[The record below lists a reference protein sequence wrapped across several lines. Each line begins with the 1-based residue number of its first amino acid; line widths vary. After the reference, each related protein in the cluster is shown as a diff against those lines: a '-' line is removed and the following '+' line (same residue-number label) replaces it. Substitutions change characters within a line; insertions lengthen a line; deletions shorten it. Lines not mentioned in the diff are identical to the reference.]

1 MSILLKCGCGKQ
13 LQVRDELAGK
23 KARCPGCGTIMA
35 VPSTSAQK
43 VSVAEGKRRSP
54 DSTRRHQEETDE
66 ESVRITRK
74 RPVADVKPTPSG
86 QDTDDSVDSSPLD
99 RDDLESDERRRRRK
113 KKKKRSAL
121 FRPLVTL
128 FGINLT
134 PLKLIIVAVI
144 FCMAGVGAFLYL
156 SAPEANVKVVD
167 VYNLNDDL
175 GEFTIGGFDFGLL
188 TAWIHKQQPNAF
200 VVRENPD
207 GGFLMVNFKISERTL
222 KKLLGPNVD
231 YTNFVMKKKD
241 VVLEGDGDPVY
252 PLFLFEH
259 EVNAKQFVVKKK
271 SLLGD
276 DDDGKPEPIEAGDVF
291 VAKTKPVQ
299 SSEESPWNHEGL
311 LKVDPT
317 GKSTFRGIRGMQVT
331 FDHGRLPSKE
341 IKITWD
347 RDSFFRFGVK
357 SEPVAS
363 EIWLYDWR
371 ITCLFPRPASSKHL
385 KLTVLGKQ
393 LKMDY
398 P

>member
-144 FCMAGVGAFLYL
+144 FCMAGAGAFLYL

-175 GEFTIGGFDFGLL
+175 GE
-188 TAWIHKQQPNAF
+188 H
-200 VVRENPD
+200 PD
-207 GGFLMVNFKISERTL
+207 GGFLIVKFKLSERTL
-222 KKLLGPNVD
+222 KKLLGPNQD
-231 YTNFVMKKKD
+231 YTNLVMKKKD

-271 SLLGD
+271 SLLGN

-291 VAKTKPVQ
+291 AAHTKPIAPT
-299 SSEESPWNHEGL
+299 EESPWNHKGVL
-311 LKVDPT
+311 QVDPS
-317 GKSTFRGIRGMQVT
+317 GKSTFEGVRGMRVT
-331 FDHGRLPSKE
+331 FDHGPLPSKE

-371 ITCLFPRPASSKHL
+371 ITCLFPRPASSKLL